1 MEKKNRQSIDLV
13 NGPIIRTILLFSV
26 PLLIGNLFQQLY
38 STVDSYVVGNYVG
51 KQALA
56 AVGASNPIVNAL
68 IGFFM
73 GLATGAGVIISQYFG
88 AQNHKNV
95 KKAVHSAAAMTI
107 VMSVILTIM
116 GIYFTPYLLKLVNVP
131 ADIFVESTT
140 YLGIYFSGLT
150 FILIYNMASGI
161 LRAIGDSKRPLY
173 YLIIASLINI
183 VLDVLFVKY
192 FHMGVAGAGYATLI
206 SQAISS
212 ILVTIT
218 LMNETGSHKLIL
230 KDIRFHSDVLKKMLV
245 VGLPTGLQQSMIS
258 LSNLG
263 AQSYINAFGS
273 NVVAGYSASIRID
286 GFVFLPLQ
294 SFNMAITTYVGQN
307 LGARKYERVKKG
319 TLLTL
324 LMGLAVIGVI
334 SLGLFF
340 FGKEAISLFN
350 SDTEVIKAGR
360 TMQLIFLCAYWVLPF
375 GQILAGVLR
384 GAGKSTGPMIILII
398 NYVIIRQTYLAIAT
412 QFTSD
417 VRFVFMAWP
426 LTWITNALMM
436 GYCYLK
442 TDLRKI

>member
-1 MEKKNRQSIDLV
+1 MKKDKSSSIDLV
-13 NGPIIRTILLFSV
+13 NGRIVRTILLFSI

-51 KQALA
+51 KEALA

-88 AQNHKNV
+88 AQDYKNV

-107 VMSVILTIM
+107 VMSVVLTFL
-116 GIYFTPYLLKLVNVP
+116 GVTFTPYLLNLVNVP
-131 ADIFVESTT
+131 ADIFPESKT

-150 FILIYNMASGI
+150 FILIYNMGSGI
-161 LRAIGDSKRPLY
+161 LRAIGDSQRPLY

-183 VLDVLFVKY
+183 VLDVLFVK
-192 FHMGVAGAGYATLI
+192 FMNMGVAGAGYATLI

-212 ILVTIT
+212 ILVVLT
-218 LMNETGSHKLIL
+218 LMKETGSHKLIL
-230 KDIRFHSDVLKKMLV
+230 KDIRFHSETLKKMLA
-245 VGLPTGLQQSMIS
+245 VGLPTGFQQSMIS

-294 SFNMAITTYVGQN
+294 SFNMAITTFVGQN
-307 LGARKYERVKKG
+307 LGARKYDRVKKG
-319 TLLTL
+319 TIMTL
-324 LMGLAVIGVI
+324 LMGLMVIGFI
-334 SLGLFF
+334 SCGLFF

-350 SDTEVIKAGR
+350 SDVEVIKAGR

-384 GAGKSTGPMIILII
+384 GAGKTTGPMIILIV

-412 QFTSD
+412 HLSSD
-417 VRFVFMAWP
+417 VRVVFIAWP

-436 GYCYLK
+436 AYCYFK
-442 TDLRKI
+442 TDIRKV

>member
-1 MEKKNRQSIDLV
+1 MKTNTRKAVDLV
-13 NGPIIRTILLFSV
+13 NGPIVKTILLFSV
-26 PLLIGNLFQQLY
+26 PLLVGNLFQQLY

-73 GLATGAGVIISQYFG
+73 GLATGAGVIISQFYG
-88 AQNHKNV
+88 AQNHTNV

-107 VMSVILTIM
+107 IMSVVLTFL
-116 GIYFTPYLLKLVNVP
+116 GIYCTPYLLKLVNVP
-131 ADIFVESTT
+131 ADIFPESTT
-140 YLGIYFSGLT
+140 YLGIYFSGVT

-173 YLIIASLINI
+173 FLIIASLINI

-212 ILVTIT
+212 LLVTIT
-218 LMNETGSHKLIL
+218 LMRETGSHKLIL
-230 KDIRFHSDVLKKMLV
+230 KDIRIHKDVLKKILV
-245 VGLPTGLQQSMIS
+245 VGLPTGLQQSLIS

-294 SFNMAITTYVGQN
+294 SFNMAITTFVGQN
-307 LGARKYERVKKG
+307 LGARQYDRVKKG
-319 TLLTL
+319 TRVTL
-324 LMGLAVIGVI
+324 LMGLIVIGVI
-334 SLGLFF
+334 SVSLFL
-340 FGKEAISLFN
+340 FGHEAIGLFN
-350 SDTEVIKAGR
+350 SDPEVIKAGR
-360 TMQLIFLCAYWVLPF
+360 TMQLIFLCAYWILPF

-384 GAGKSTGPMIILII
+384 GAGRSTVPMFILII
-398 NYVIIRQTYLAIAT
+398 NYVVIRQSYLAIAT
-412 QFTSD
+412 QLTSD

-426 LTWITNALMM
+426 LTWVTNSLMTGYYYIKNDIT
-436 GYCYLK
+436 K
-442 TDLRKI
+442 S